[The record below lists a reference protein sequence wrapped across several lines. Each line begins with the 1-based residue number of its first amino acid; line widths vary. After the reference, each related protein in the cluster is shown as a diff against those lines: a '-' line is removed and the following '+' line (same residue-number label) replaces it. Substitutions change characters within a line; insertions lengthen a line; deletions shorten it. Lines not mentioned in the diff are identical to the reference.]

1 MGTWFQS
8 LLARMRPRMFSAQRY
23 WERRHQRLRG
33 SLRTVGHIQLDERA
47 NAEQYE
53 VKRTHI
59 TQMIRRHVGTPDGQS
74 LLDAG
79 CGVGV
84 LTEAYVKM
92 GFDVVGV
99 DFSAAA
105 IHQAR
110 QRAIDARFLVQ
121 PLEKLNLGQTFDVVV
136 VIDALLHVVD
146 DAHWVAALESIHR
159 HLSPEGVLFILDW
172 LTEGEAA
179 PPTAH
184 VKPRPLAQY
193 KKCLGGFGLTLI
205 DHERFTLAHEGATKD
220 LLVFRHARTDE
231 SSDPRS

>member
-1 MGTWFQS
+1 MRTWFQR

-59 TQMIRRHVGTPDGQS
+59 TQMIRRHVDAPDERS

-99 DFSAAA
+99 DFSAGA
-105 IHQAR
+105 IQQAR
-110 QRAIDARFLVQ
+110 LRSVNARFLVQ
-121 PLEKLNLGQTFDVVV
+121 PLERLNLGRTFDVVT

-146 DAHWVAALESIHR
+146 DAHWVSALESIHR
-159 HLSPEGVLFILDW
+159 HLNPEGVLFILDW
-172 LTEGEAA
+172 LNGDEEA

-193 KKCLGGFGLTLI
+193 EKCLGGFGLTLI

-220 LLVFRHARTDE
+220 LLVFRHARIDE
-231 SSDPRS
+231 SSDPRP